1 MSELNVL
8 SVASEIFPLIKTGG
22 LADVAGALPG
32 ALAREGVEVRTLVP
46 GYPAVMAKLAAAS
59 TAREYADLF
68 GGPARVIAGGRAG
81 SICSRSMRPIST
93 TGPAI
98 PTSAQTVSTGPTMRD
113 ASRRSARVGADI
125 GSGEIDAFKPEVVHA
140 HDWQAAL
147 APAYL
152 HYAGGPRPGHGD
164 HRSTTSPSRATIPPA
179 LFGEL
184 GLPDPRSRID
194 GVEYFGGVGFL
205 KAGLLLADRITT
217 VSPTYAREIMTPEFG
232 MALDGLLRTRA
243 AVVQGIVNGI
253 DDTVWNPA
261 TDTALPQN
269 YSALRIDMRVRNK
282 TALQAQMGM
291 APGVNRPLFGVVSRL
306 SDQKGLDLLLQAL
319 PASSPRAAQLA
330 LLGSGDR
337 ALETGFAAAAAA
349 RPDSVACVL
358 GYDER
363 LAHLFQAG
371 ADFIVVPSRF
381 EPCGLT
387 QLCALRYG
395 APPIVARV
403 GGLADTVIDANESAR
418 AAGVATGVQFC
429 PPSVDALSYALD
441 RAFEIGH
448 DPATSRRMRLN
459 GMRSD
464 VSWRGPAQRYAALY
478 RALAEAGANERAS
491 GWPRGRR
498 HGEIP
503 RGGARPAQCRA
514 RFLCVYDGDREF
526 SRADGARRAWRPPRR
541 GGRLRSRRPLRLPR
555 RGALRS
561 GAGRPLRR
569 FETTG
574 RSLRLAVRPA
584 VPHPSVDVCAWRRQR
599 PLRAQGHRGSAA
611 RGRAGPQRIAPEALV
626 IYELN
631 LRGFSRLNP
640 AIPEAQRGDL
650 RRARPSGLD
659 RPSRQ
664 ARRHRSRDHAG
675 RRIRRRTASAAARPL
690 ERVGL

>member
-1 MSELNVL
+1 M
-8 SVASEIFPLIKTGG
+8 
-22 LADVAGALPG
+22 
-32 ALAREGVEVRTLVP
+32 
-46 GYPAVMAKLAAAS
+46 
-59 TAREYADLF
+59 
-68 GGPARVIAGGRAG
+68 
-81 SICSRSMRPIST
+81 
-93 TGPAI
+93 
-98 PTSAQTVSTGPTMRD
+98 
-113 ASRRSARVGADI
+113 
-125 GSGEIDAFKPEVVHA
+125 VHA

-152 HYAGGPRPGHGD
+152 HYAGGPRPG
-164 HRSTTSPSRATIPPA
+164 TAITIHNIAFQGHYPA
-179 LFGEL
+179 SVFGEL
-184 GLPDPRSRID
+184 GLPATALAID

-205 KAGLLLADRITT
+205 KAGLLLSDRITT

-291 APGVNRPLFGVVSRL
+291 APGVERPLFGVVSRL

-319 PASSPRAAQLA
+319 PGVIAKGGQLA

-337 ALETGFAAAAAA
+337 ALEAGFAAAAAA

-395 APPIVARV
+395 ALPIVARV

-418 AAGVATGVQFC
+418 AAGVATGVQFY
-429 PPSVDALSYALD
+429 PPSVEALSYALD

-478 RALAEAGANERAS
+478 RALA
-491 GWPRGRR
+491 
-498 HGEIP
+498 
-503 RGGARPAQCRA
+503 RPA
-514 RFLCVYDGDREF
+514 E
-526 SRADGARRAWRPPRR
+526 
-541 GGRLRSRRPLRLPR
+541 
-555 RGALRS
+555 
-561 GAGRPLRR
+561 
-569 FETTG
+569 
-574 RSLRLAVRPA
+574 
-584 VPHPSVDVCAWRRQR
+584 
-599 PLRAQGHRGSAA
+599 
-611 RGRAGPQRIAPEALV
+611 
-626 IYELN
+626 
-631 LRGFSRLNP
+631 
-640 AIPEAQRGDL
+640 
-650 RRARPSGLD
+650 
-659 RPSRQ
+659 
-664 ARRHRSRDHAG
+664 
-675 RRIRRRTASAAARPL
+675 
-690 ERVGL
+690 